1 MSESKFD
8 LNNYPNLIA
17 VPYAK
22 TLDEKDSQRK
32 DHQRICLEMIL
43 AYNASICLANYY
55 YYKTVEP
62 GDDAKSKKD
71 AKIGAELPKLNFDLG
86 MMSIGKWNQVARDT
100 ASVLFDATSK
110 GKDNEFLAG
119 NIGTNYQKKSS
130 LWNKNI
136 NELIRLRNKDAHGE
150 VISDEALAGEL
161 NNRQKLLD
169 QLMKEMNYHADY
181 KIIVPIDDEVKGGEL
196 VHICK
201 DLSGSGDGVIELSDE
216 MIKTEIDRFG
226 TYLFNTKKKTCLALN
241 PMVVNYNS
249 SPETEDLD
257 TYVYSKTANNK
268 KDLHYSNFQGAL
280 DLKESNQ
287 SSVGSL
293 ATPHDLCREFSR
305 FRVMVEDENLINR
318 KEPKIMIHRKFKSGS
333 SIIDEDVF
341 LDITIQNNGDA
352 DAQDLQTVLEFPR
365 KGFKLYQEVNDDDTK
380 GGSQFQKKAV
390 MIELPELAAKQ
401 SSKHSYKFRARK
413 FGGQYQFD
421 EMAMTYSFFDDNED
435 PPKKITPDLD
445 EGVNVALA
453 APVMHQVLDPNDPEG
468 QVPIVNLKLSYSEHT
483 PKIGDEI
490 DFIVDVENIGKSIA
504 NDVDIHIFPPP
515 AEMDLISGSTSWR
528 GNINPSSIVTR
539 KFKLRPRK
547 QGIFSIK
554 MRDILYTNSQG
565 DLFKTVA
572 YEDHKILVQNDTK
585 NKYRFIMEDAWED
598 LVVDNAEKM
607 QIDNQPDF
615 KDFLAENQESAKK
628 ILNDVK
634 IRAVKNVMNDVL
646 SRISLPVKQITKK
659 GMIGY
664 CLGDYP
670 FFIIEFTNS
679 DQINLLMTLPTSID
693 KDRFIEEKMKP
704 LKGKRLSLM
713 KESITWKGKFTNFR
727 FYSIGLDSIGEVD
740 GAQIL
745 KRLVNQSVRYVE
757 NTGYYMSQFLSG
769 LGQSLN
775 YDDLFSRIYL
785 TDKRVK
791 GIVRDELKDMLKIQA
806 IWMFK
811 GQKYL
816 NLVAERIQGMAQEL
830 DDLGYKK
837 TGRFNEAKNGIWED
851 SESKST
857 CVRLYYNER
866 SDNSDQ
872 EMTDLLKKFLFD
884 IAKAS
889 SIVAY
894 KDLKKNKAYFEELLL
909 LMENAEGL
917 DDSFHYRLEDNGIVF
932 YKGNEMPL
940 YQKGAEYFCFEE
952 KAQST
957 NLKFRFMEKQLF
969 SKLGD
974 AVQVS
979 LNDYWLYH
987 VKYDESVKHLID
999 EALRSTI
1006 LNSGNG
1012 KQRVSLDW
1020 LLTCIKESKVTNLEK
1035 ILRCALAAEGEWVKY
1050 SEIDSKLNMSGLT
1063 TVWNTRNLKHFLEYD
1078 NGYKNKNEDGT
1089 EDGTIGRVKLISN
1102 RNMVKSVLD
1111 DLGT

>member
-1 MSESKFD
+1 
-8 LNNYPNLIA
+8 
-17 VPYAK
+17 
-22 TLDEKDSQRK
+22 LDEKDSQRK

-43 AYNASICLANYY
+43 AYNASVCLANYY
-55 YYKTVEP
+55 YYKTVEA
-62 GDDAKSKKD
+62 GEDSKSKKD

-86 MMSIGKWNQVARDT
+86 MMSIGKWNQVTRDT
-100 ASVLFDATSK
+100 AGVLFDATSK
-110 GKDNEFLAG
+110 GKDNDFLAE
-119 NIGTNYQKKSS
+119 NIGSNYQKTSS

-136 NELIRLRNKDAHGE
+136 NELIRLRNRDAHGE

-169 QLMKEMNYHADY
+169 QLMKEMNYLAGY
-181 KIIVPIDDEVKGGEL
+181 KLIVPIDDEVKEGVL

-201 DLSGSGDGVIELSDE
+201 DLSENAENIIELKDE
-216 MIKTEIDRFG
+216 IELKTEIDRYG
-226 TYLFNTKKKTCLALN
+226 TYLYNTKKKTCLALN

-249 SPETEDLD
+249 SPENEELD

-293 ATPHDLCREFSR
+293 VTPHELCREFSK
-305 FRVMVEDENLINR
+305 FRVTVEDENLINR
-318 KEPKIMIHRKFKSGS
+318 KEPKISIHRKFKSGS

-341 LDITIQNNGDA
+341 FNVTIQNNGDA
-352 DAQDLQTVLEFPR
+352 DAQDLTTALDFPR
-365 KGFKLYQEVNDDDTK
+365 KGFQLYHNVDDELIT
-380 GGSQFQKKAV
+380 GGESYQKKSH
-390 MIELPELAAKQ
+390 MIEISELPAKQ
-401 SSKHSYKFRARK
+401 SSKHSYKFRARN

-421 EMAMTYSFFDDNED
+421 EMAMTYSFFDENSE
-435 PPKKITPDLD
+435 KMITPNPD

-453 APVMHQVLDPNDPEG
+453 DPVMHHVLDPNDPEG

-490 DFIVDVENIGKSIA
+490 DFIVEVENIGKSIA

-528 GNINPSSIVTR
+528 GNINPSSKVTR

-547 QGIFSIK
+547 QGIFGIK

-565 DLFKTVA
+565 DLFKTLA

-585 NKYRFIMEDAWED
+585 NKYRFMMEDVWED
-598 LVVDNAEKM
+598 LEVEDTEQM
-607 QIDNQPDF
+607 RIDNQPDF
-615 KDFLAENQESAKK
+615 KKFISENQETAQK

-634 IRAVKNVMNDVL
+634 VRAVKKVMNDIL

-670 FFIIEFTNS
+670 FFIIDFTDAEQIDLLLLVEFN
-679 DQINLLMTLPTSID
+679 
-693 KDRFIEEKMKP
+693 KDDHILKIMKNK
-704 LKGKRLSLM
+704 LKKRD
-713 KESITWKGKFTNFR
+713 ESITWKGKFTNFR
-727 FYSIGLDSIGEVD
+727 FNSIVLNSLGDVG
-740 GAQIL
+740 GAQLL

-757 NTGYYMSQFLSG
+757 NTGYYMSQFLIG
-769 LGQSLN
+769 LGRSLN

-791 GIVRDELKDMLKIQA
+791 GIVRDELQDILKIQA
-806 IWMFK
+806 IWMLK
-811 GQKYL
+811 PQKYL
-816 NLVAERIQGMAQEL
+816 NLVAERTQGMAQEL
-830 DDLGYKK
+830 FELGYKK
-837 TGRFNEAKNGIWED
+837 TGRFNQNGKWED
-851 SESKST
+851 SETKST

-872 EMTDLLKKFLFD
+872 EMTDLMKKFLFD

-894 KDLKKNKAYFEELLL
+894 KKLNKDNRSYFEELLQ
-909 LMENAEGL
+909 LMDNAEGL

-940 YQKGAEYFCFEE
+940 YEDGAEYFCFEE
-952 KAQST
+952 KPQST
-957 NLKFRFMEKQLF
+957 TLKFRFMEAHLF
-969 SKLGD
+969 NKLGD
-974 AVQVS
+974 SVQVS

-987 VKYDESVKHLID
+987 LKYDESIKDSID
-999 EALRSTI
+999 EMLRSAI

-1012 KQRVSLDW
+1012 KQRVSHDW
-1020 LLTCIKESKVTNLEK
+1020 LLACIKESKIQNLDN
-1035 ILRCALAAEGEWVKY
+1035 ILNCALVSDGWIQY
-1050 SEIDSKLNMSGLT
+1050 GDIDSNLKMTGLT
-1063 TVWNTRNLKHFLEYD
+1063 TVWNKRNLKHFLEYD
-1078 NGYKNKNEDGT
+1078 NNYLNEDGT
-1089 EDGTIGRVKLISN
+1089 KGRVKLSSN
-1102 RNMVKSVLD
+1102 RNLVKSVLD

>member
-17 VPYAK
+17 VPYKK

-43 AYNASICLANYY
+43 AYNASVSLANYY
-55 YYKTVEP
+55 YYKTVEA
-62 GDDAKSKKD
+62 GDDSKSKKD

-100 ASVLFDATSK
+100 ASVLFDATNK
-110 GKDNEFLAG
+110 GKDNDFLAG
-119 NIGTNYQKKSS
+119 NIGTNYRNKGS

-341 LDITIQNNGDA
+341 FDITFQNNGDA
-352 DAQDLQTVLEFPR
+352 DAQDLTTVLDFPR
-365 KGFKLYQEVNDDDTK
+365 KGFQLYHNVDDDSIT
-380 GGSQFQKKAV
+380 GGDSYQNKSH
-390 MIELPELAAKQ
+390 MIEISELPAKQ
-401 SSKHSYKFRARK
+401 SRKFSYKFRARN

-421 EMAMTYSFFDDNED
+421 EMTVTYSFFDENSENMIS
-435 PPKKITPDLD
+435 PNQD
-445 EGVNVALA
+445 EGVNVVLVD
-453 APVMHQVLDPNDPEG
+453 PVMHHVLDPNDPES

-528 GNINPSSIVTR
+528 GNINPSSKETR

-585 NKYRFIMEDAWED
+585 NKYRFIMEDTWED
-598 LVVDNAEKM
+598 LLVEDIEQQ

-615 KDFLAENQESAKK
+615 KKFLAENQETAQK

-634 IRAVKNVMNDVL
+634 IRAVKKVMNDVL
-646 SRISLPVKQITKK
+646 SRISLPVKQINKR

-679 DQINLLMTLPTSID
+679 DQINLLMMGDFD
-693 KDRFIEEKMKP
+693 KDKYIQNVMKP
-704 LKGKRLSLM
+704 LKGKKLSLM
-713 KESITWKGKFTNFR
+713 NESITWKGKFTNFR
-727 FYSIGLDSIGEVD
+727 FYSIGLESIGEVG
-740 GAQIL
+740 GAQTL

-791 GIVRDELKDMLKIQA
+791 GIVRDELQDMLKIQA

-811 GQKYL
+811 PQKYL
-816 NLVAERIQGMAQEL
+816 NFVAERIQGMAQEL

-837 TGRFNEAKNGIWED
+837 TGRFNANGKWED
-851 SESKST
+851 SDKKST

-872 EMTDLLKKFLFD
+872 EMTDLMKKFLFD

-894 KDLKKNKAYFEELLL
+894 KKLNKENRSYFEELLQ
-909 LMENAEGL
+909 LMDNAEGL
-917 DDSFHYRLEDNGIVF
+917 DESFHYRLEDNGIVF

-940 YQKGAEYFCFEE
+940 YQKGAEYVCFEE
-952 KAQST
+952 KPQST

-987 VKYDESVKHLID
+987 VKYDESIKDSID
-999 EALRSTI
+999 EALRSAI

-1012 KQRVSLDW
+1012 KQRVSHDW
-1020 LLTCIKESKVTNLEK
+1020 LLACIKESKIQNLDK
-1035 ILRCALAAEGEWVKY
+1035 ILKSTLTSDGWVEY
-1050 SEIDSKLNMSGLT
+1050 GVIDSNLKMTGLT
-1063 TVWNTRNLKHFLEYD
+1063 TVWNKRNLKHFLEYD
-1078 NGYKNKNEDGT
+1078 NNYLNEDGT
-1089 EDGTIGRVKLISN
+1089 KGRVQLSS
-1102 RNMVKSVLD
+1102 RRDLVKPVLD
-1111 DLGT
+1111 ELGS

>member
-1 MSESKFD
+1 MSLE
-8 LNNYPNLIA
+8 NYKEYPYLIYE
-17 VPYAK
+17 PYSK

-55 YYKTVEP
+55 HYKTAEE
-62 GDDAKSKKD
+62 GND
-71 AKIGAELPKLNFDLG
+71 AKIGADLPKLNFDLG

-100 ASVLFDATSK
+100 AKVLFDATSK
-110 GKDNEFLAG
+110 GKDNDFLVAD
-119 NIGTNYQKKSS
+119 IGSMYRNKGSV
-130 LWNKNI
+130 WNKNI

-150 VISDEALAGEL
+150 VISDKALAGEL

-181 KIIVPIDDEVKGGEL
+181 TLIVPIDDEVKDGVL
-196 VHICK
+196 VHICR
-201 DLSGSGDGVIELSDE
+201 DLSGNAENIIELKEEKSE
-216 MIKTEIDRFG
+216 LETEIDRYS
-226 TYLFNTKKKTCLALN
+226 TYLYHTKKKTCLALN

-249 SPETEDLD
+249 SPESEELN

-293 ATPHDLCREFSR
+293 ATPHQLCREFSK
-305 FRVMVEDENLINR
+305 FRVTVEDENLINR
-318 KEPKIMIHRKFKSGS
+318 KEPKISIHRKFKSGS

-341 LDITIQNNGDA
+341 FDVTIQNNGDA
-352 DAQDLQTVLEFPR
+352 DAQDLTTALDFPR
-365 KGFKLYQEVNDDDTK
+365 EGFQLYHNVDDELITGGDTYQNK
-380 GGSQFQKKAV
+380 SH
-390 MIELPELAAKQ
+390 MIEIPELPAKQ
-401 SSKHSYKFRARK
+401 SRKFSYKFRARN

-421 EMAMTYSFFDDNED
+421 EMTMTYSFFDEISENM
-435 PPKKITPDLD
+435 ITPNQD
-445 EGVNVALA
+445 EGVNVVLA
-453 APVMHQVLDPNDPEG
+453 DPVMHHVLDPNDPES

-528 GNINPSSIVTR
+528 GNINPSGKVTR

-547 QGIFSIK
+547 QGIFGIK

-565 DLFKTVA
+565 DLFKTLA

-585 NKYRFIMEDAWED
+585 NKYRFMMEDVWED
-598 LVVDNAEKM
+598 LVVDDAEQM
-607 QIDNQPDF
+607 RIDNQPDF
-615 KDFLAENQESAKK
+615 KKFISENQETAQK

-634 IRAVKNVMNDVL
+634 VRAVKNVINDIL

-670 FFIIEFTNS
+670 FFIIDFT
-679 DQINLLMTLPTSID
+679 DAEKINLLLLGEFD
-693 KDRFIEEKMKP
+693 KDKSIQGIMKP
-704 LKGKRLSLM
+704 LKGKKLSLM
-713 KESITWKGKFTNFR
+713 NESITWKGKFTNFR
-727 FYSIGLDSIGEVD
+727 FYSIVLSSLGEVG
-740 GAQIL
+740 GAQIF
-745 KRLVNQSVRYVE
+745 KRLINQSVRYVE

-785 TDKRVK
+785 TDKRIK
-791 GIVRDELKDMLKIQA
+791 GIVREELQEKLRIQA
-806 IWMFK
+806 VWLFK
-811 GQKYL
+811 PQKYL
-816 NLVAERIQGMAQEL
+816 NMIAERTQGMAQEL
-830 DDLGYKK
+830 FELGYEK
-837 TGRFNEAKNGIWED
+837 TGRFNSNGKWED

-872 EMTDLLKKFLFD
+872 EMTDLLKKFLVD
-884 IAKAS
+884 IAQAS
-889 SIVAY
+889 SMVAY
-894 KDLKKNKAYFEELLL
+894 KKDVKRKNKKYFEQLLK
-909 LMENAEGL
+909 LMEETEEL
-917 DDSFHYRLEDNGIVF
+917 ESFHYRSEKEGIVF
-932 YKGNEMPL
+932 YKGNDLPL
-940 YQKGAEYFCFEE
+940 YQSGTEYFCFED
-952 KAQST
+952 KST
-957 NLKFRFMEKQLF
+957 KNTIKIILKFRYMDPDLF
-969 SKLGD
+969 NALGET
-974 AVQVS
+974 VQVNLGS
-979 LNDYWLYH
+979 NWGLYH
-987 VKYDESVKHLID
+987 VKYDESIKDSID
-999 EALRSTI
+999 EILRAAI
-1006 LNSGNG
+1006 IKSGNG
-1012 KQRVSLDW
+1012 KQRISHDW
-1020 LLTCIKESKVTNLEK
+1020 LLACIKESKVQNLDK
-1035 ILRCALAAEGEWVKY
+1035 ILRCTLMAEGEWVKY
-1050 SEIDSKLNMSGLT
+1050 SEIDSDLTMKGLT

-1078 NGYKNKNEDGT
+1078 NNYLNEDDT
-1089 EDGTIGRVKLISN
+1089 KGRVKLSSN
-1102 RNMVKSVLD
+1102 QPLVKSVLD
-1111 DLGT
+1111 DLGA

>member
-1 MSESKFD
+1 MSKSNFD
-8 LNNYPNLIA
+8 LSNYPNLIA
-17 VPYAK
+17 IPYAK

-55 YYKTVEP
+55 HYKTAEE
-62 GDDAKSKKD
+62 GKD
-71 AKIGAELPKLNFDLG
+71 AKIGADLPKLDFDLG
-86 MMSIGKWNQVARDT
+86 MMSIGKWNQVTRDT
-100 ASVLFDATSK
+100 AGALFDATSK
-110 GKDNEFLAG
+110 GKNNDFLAG
-119 NIGTNYQKKSS
+119 DIGSNYQKTSS

-150 VISDEALAGEL
+150 VISDEALVGEL

-169 QLMKEMNYHADY
+169 QLMKEMNYLAGY
-181 KIIVPIDDEVKGGEL
+181 KLIVPIDDEVKEGVL

-201 DLSGSGDGVIELSDE
+201 DLSENAENIIELKDE
-216 MIKTEIDRFG
+216 IELKTEIDRYG
-226 TYLFNTKKKTCLALN
+226 TYLYNTKKKTCLALN
-241 PMVVNYNS
+241 PMVINYNS
-249 SPETEDLD
+249 SPENEELD

-293 ATPHDLCREFSR
+293 ATPHELCREFSK
-305 FRVMVEDENLINR
+305 FRVTVEDENLINR
-318 KEPKIMIHRKFKSGS
+318 KEPKISIHRKFKSGS

-341 LDITIQNNGDA
+341 FNVTIQNNGDA
-352 DAQDLQTVLEFPR
+352 DAQDLTTVLDFPR
-365 KGFKLYQEVNDDDTK
+365 KGFQLYHNVDDELIT
-380 GGSQFQKKAV
+380 GGESYQNKSH
-390 MIELPELAAKQ
+390 MIEISELPAKQ
-401 SSKHSYKFRARK
+401 SSKHSYKFRARN

-421 EMAMTYSFFDDNED
+421 EMAMTYSFFDENSE
-435 PPKKITPDLD
+435 KMITPNPD

-453 APVMHQVLDPNDPEG
+453 DTVMHHVLDPNDPES

-528 GNINPSSIVTR
+528 GNINPSSKVTR

-547 QGIFSIK
+547 QGIFGIK

-565 DLFKTVA
+565 NLFKTLA

-585 NKYRFIMEDAWED
+585 NKYRFMMEDVWED
-598 LVVDNAEKM
+598 LVVDDAEQM
-607 QIDNQPDF
+607 RIDNQPDF
-615 KDFLAENQESAKK
+615 KKFISENQETAQK

-634 IRAVKNVMNDVL
+634 VRAVKKVMNDIL

-659 GMIGY
+659 GMIGD

-670 FFIIEFTNS
+670 FFIIDFTDAEQIDLLLLVEFN
-679 DQINLLMTLPTSID
+679 
-693 KDRFIEEKMKP
+693 KDDHILKIMKNKLKKMD
-704 LKGKRLSLM
+704 
-713 KESITWKGKFTNFR
+713 ESITLKGKFTNFR
-727 FYSIGLDSIGEVD
+727 FYSIVLSSLGDVG

-745 KRLVNQSVRYVE
+745 KRLINQSVRYVE

-785 TDKRVK
+785 TDNRVR
-791 GIVRDELKDMLKIQA
+791 GIVSKKYINQLSIQSVWVFYGTKNLTLVVERKSGQPPAGILK
-806 IWMFK
+806 
-811 GQKYL
+811 
-816 NLVAERIQGMAQEL
+816 E
-830 DDLGYKK
+830 LGYGRTGEFDNGKWK
-837 TGRFNEAKNGIWED
+837 TT
-851 SESKST
+851 SKLTKS
-857 CVRLYYNER
+857 VLLYYGKK
-866 SDNSDQ
+866 SDSTEQ
-872 EMTDLLKKFLFD
+872 EMTDLIKKLIFD
-884 IAKAS
+884 IAKAN
-889 SIVAY
+889 SISAY
-894 KDLKKNKAYFEELLL
+894 KNDITNKDNQKYFEHLLKLMQETEEL
-909 LMENAEGL
+909 E
-917 DDSFHYRLEDNGIVF
+917 SFHYRSEDKIGIVF
-932 YKGNEMPL
+932 YKGDELPL
-940 YQKGAEYFCFEE
+940 YQQGTEYFCFED
-952 KAQST
+952 KPQST
-957 NLKFRFMEKQLF
+957 TLKFRFMEKQLY
-969 SKLGD
+969 SKLGE
-974 AVQVS
+974 AVQVNLGS
-979 LNDYWLYH
+979 NWGLYH
-987 VKYDESVKHLID
+987 VKYDESIKDLID
-999 EALRSTI
+999 EALRSAI

-1012 KQRVSLDW
+1012 KQQVSRDW
-1020 LLTCIKESKVTNLEK
+1020 LRACIKENKVQNLDK
-1035 ILRCALAAEGEWVKY
+1035 ILRCTLDAEGEWVKY

-1078 NGYKNKNEDGT
+1078 NSYSNEDET
-1089 EDGTIGRVKLISN
+1089 KGRVKLIGN
-1102 RNMVKSVLD
+1102 HKMVQQVLD

>member
-55 YYKTVEP
+55 YYKTVEA
-62 GDDAKSKKD
+62 GDDSKSKKD
-71 AKIGAELPKLNFDLG
+71 AAIGTGLPKLNFDLG

-100 ASVLFDATSK
+100 AGVLFDATSK
-110 GKDNEFLAG
+110 GKDNDFLAG
-119 NIGTNYQKKSS
+119 NIGTNYRNKGS

-136 NELIRLRNKDAHGE
+136 NELIRLRNQDAHGQ
-150 VISDEALAGEL
+150 VISDDALTGEL

-169 QLMKEMNYHADY
+169 QLMKEMGYHADF

-216 MIKTEIDRFG
+216 VIKTEIDRFG

-268 KDLHYSNFQGAL
+268 KDLHYSNFLGAL

-293 ATPHDLCREFSR
+293 ATPHELCREFSK
-305 FRVMVEDENLINR
+305 FRVTVEDENLINR

-341 LDITIQNNGDA
+341 FEITIQNNGDA
-352 DAQDLQTVLEFPR
+352 DAQDLTTVLDFPR
-365 KGFKLYQEVNDDDTK
+365 KGFQLYHNVDDESITGGDT
-380 GGSQFQKKAV
+380 FQNKSH
-390 MIELPELAAKQ
+390 MIEISELPAKQ
-401 SSKHSYKFRARK
+401 SRKFSYKFRARN

-421 EMAMTYSFFDDNED
+421 EMAMTYSFFDENSENM
-435 PPKKITPDLD
+435 ITPNPD

-453 APVMHQVLDPNDPEG
+453 DPVMHHVLDPNDPEG

-528 GNINPSSIVTR
+528 GNINPSSSVTR

-585 NKYRFIMEDAWED
+585 NKYRFIMEDTWED
-598 LVVDNAEKM
+598 LLVEDIEQQ

-615 KDFLAENQESAKK
+615 KKFLAENQESAQK

-634 IRAVKNVMNDVL
+634 IRAVKKVMNDVL
-646 SRISLPVKQITKK
+646 SRISLPVKQINKK

-670 FFIIEFTNS
+670 FFSIEFTNS
-679 DQINLLMTLPTSID
+679 DQINLLMMGDFD
-693 KDRFIEEKMKP
+693 KDKYIQNVMKP
-704 LKGKRLSLM
+704 LKGKKLSM
-713 KESITWKGKFTNFR
+713 MNESITWKGKFTNFR
-727 FYSIGLDSIGEVD
+727 FYSIALESIGVVG

-757 NTGYYMSQFLSG
+757 NTGYYMSQFLSV

-791 GIVRDELKDMLKIQA
+791 GIVRDELQDMLKIQA

-811 GQKYL
+811 PQKYL
-816 NLVAERIQGMAQEL
+816 NFVVERIQGMAQEL

-837 TGRFNEAKNGIWED
+837 TGRFNPNGKWED
-851 SESKST
+851 SEKKST

-894 KDLKKNKAYFEELLL
+894 KKLNKENRSYFEELLQ
-909 LMENAEGL
+909 LMDNAEGL
-917 DDSFHYRLEDNGIVF
+917 DESFHYRLEDNGIIF

-952 KAQST
+952 KPQST

-987 VKYDESVKHLID
+987 VKYDESIKDSID
-999 EALRSTI
+999 EMLRSAI

-1012 KQRVSLDW
+1012 KQRVSHDW
-1020 LLTCIKESKVTNLEK
+1020 LLACIKESKIQNLDK
-1035 ILRCALAAEGEWVKY
+1035 ILKSTLTSDGWVEY
-1050 SEIDSKLNMSGLT
+1050 GVIDSNLKMTGLT
-1063 TVWNTRNLKHFLEYD
+1063 TVWNKRNLKHFLEYD
-1078 NGYKNKNEDGT
+1078 NNYMNEDGT
-1089 EDGTIGRVKLISN
+1089 KGRVQLSS
-1102 RNMVKSVLD
+1102 RRDLVKPVLD
-1111 DLGT
+1111 ELGS

>member
-8 LNNYPNLIA
+8 LDNYPNLIA
-17 VPYAK
+17 IPYAK

-55 YYKTVEP
+55 YYKTVEA
-62 GDDAKSKKD
+62 GDDSKSKKD
-71 AKIGAELPKLNFDLG
+71 AAIGTGLPKLNFDLG

-100 ASVLFDATSK
+100 AGVLFDATSK
-110 GKDNEFLAG
+110 GKDNDFLAG
-119 NIGTNYQKKSS
+119 NIGTNYRNKGS

-136 NELIRLRNKDAHGE
+136 NELIRLRNQDAHGQ
-150 VISDEALAGEL
+150 VISDDALTGEL

-169 QLMKEMNYHADY
+169 QLMKEMGYHADF

-216 MIKTEIDRFG
+216 VIKTEIDRFG

-268 KDLHYSNFQGAL
+268 KDLHYSNFLGAL

-293 ATPHDLCREFSR
+293 ATPHELCREFSK
-305 FRVMVEDENLINR
+305 FRVTVEDENLINR

-341 LDITIQNNGDA
+341 FEITIQNNGDA
-352 DAQDLQTVLEFPR
+352 DAQDLTTVLDFPR
-365 KGFKLYQEVNDDDTK
+365 KGFQLYHNVDDESITGGDT
-380 GGSQFQKKAV
+380 FQNKSH
-390 MIELPELAAKQ
+390 MIEISELPAKQ
-401 SSKHSYKFRARK
+401 SRKFSYKFRARN

-421 EMAMTYSFFDDNED
+421 EMAMTYSFFDENSENM
-435 PPKKITPDLD
+435 ITPNPD

-453 APVMHQVLDPNDPEG
+453 DPVMHHVLDPNDPEG

-528 GNINPSSIVTR
+528 GNINPSSSVTR

-585 NKYRFIMEDAWED
+585 NKYRFIMEDTWED
-598 LVVDNAEKM
+598 LLVEDIEQQ

-615 KDFLAENQESAKK
+615 KKFLAENQESAQK

-634 IRAVKNVMNDVL
+634 IRAVKKVMNDVL
-646 SRISLPVKQITKK
+646 SRISLPVKQINKK

-670 FFIIEFTNS
+670 FFSIEFTNS
-679 DQINLLMTLPTSID
+679 DQINLLMMGDFD
-693 KDRFIEEKMKP
+693 KDKYIQNVMKP
-704 LKGKRLSLM
+704 LKGKKLSM
-713 KESITWKGKFTNFR
+713 MNESITWKGKFTNFR
-727 FYSIGLDSIGEVD
+727 FYSIALESIGVVG

-757 NTGYYMSQFLSG
+757 NTGYYMSQFLSV

-791 GIVRDELKDMLKIQA
+791 GIVRDELQDMLKIQA

-811 GQKYL
+811 PQKYL
-816 NLVAERIQGMAQEL
+816 NFVVERIQGMAQEL

-837 TGRFNEAKNGIWED
+837 TGRFNPNGKWED
-851 SESKST
+851 SEKKST

-894 KDLKKNKAYFEELLL
+894 KKLNKENRSYFEELLQ
-909 LMENAEGL
+909 LMDNAEGL
-917 DDSFHYRLEDNGIVF
+917 DESFHYRLEDNGIIF

-952 KAQST
+952 KPQST

-987 VKYDESVKHLID
+987 VKYDESIKDLID
-999 EALRSTI
+999 EALRSAI

-1012 KQRVSLDW
+1012 KQRVSHDW
-1020 LLTCIKESKVTNLEK
+1020 LLTCIKESKIQNLDK
-1035 ILRCALAAEGEWVKY
+1035 ILKSTLTSDGWVEY
-1050 SEIDSKLNMSGLT
+1050 GVIDSHLKMTGLT
-1063 TVWNTRNLKHFLEYD
+1063 TVWNKRNLKHFLEYD
-1078 NGYKNKNEDGT
+1078 NNYMNEDGT
-1089 EDGTIGRVKLISN
+1089 KGRVQLSS
-1102 RNMVKSVLD
+1102 RRDLVKPVLD
-1111 DLGT
+1111 ELGS

>member
-22 TLDEKDSQRK
+22 TLNDEDPQRK

-43 AYNASICLANYY
+43 AYNASICLSNYY
-55 YYKTVEP
+55 YYKIVEA
-62 GDDAKSKKD
+62 GDDSKSKKD
-71 AKIGAELPKLNFDLG
+71 AIIGAELPKLNFDLG

-110 GKDNEFLAG
+110 GKDNDFLAG
-119 NIGTNYQKKSS
+119 NIGTNYRNKGS

-136 NELIRLRNKDAHGE
+136 NELIRLRNQDAHGQ
-150 VISDEALAGEL
+150 VISDDVLAGEL
-161 NNRQKLLD
+161 NKRQKLLD

-268 KDLHYSNFQGAL
+268 KDLHYSNFQGSL

-287 SSVGSL
+287 SSIGSL
-293 ATPHDLCREFSR
+293 TTPQDLCREFSR
-305 FRVMVEDENLINR
+305 FRVLVEDENLINR

-341 LDITIQNNGDA
+341 FDITIQNNGDA
-352 DAQDLQTVLEFPR
+352 DAQDLTTVLDFPR
-365 KGFKLYQEVNDDDTK
+365 KGFQIYQNVDDDSIT
-380 GGSQFQKKAV
+380 GGDSYQNKSH
-390 MIELPELAAKQ
+390 MIEISELPAKQ
-401 SSKHSYKFRARK
+401 SSKRSYKFRARN

-421 EMAMTYSFFDDNED
+421 EMAMTYSFFDENSENM
-435 PPKKITPDLD
+435 ITPNSD

-453 APVMHQVLDPNDPEG
+453 DPVIHHVLDPNDPEG

-528 GNINPSSIVTR
+528 GNINPSSLVTR

-585 NKYRFIMEDAWED
+585 NKYRFIMEDTWED
-598 LVVDNAEKM
+598 LLVEDIEQQ

-615 KDFLAENQESAKK
+615 KKFLAENQESAQK

-634 IRAVKNVMNDVL
+634 IRAVKKVMNDVL
-646 SRISLPVKQITKK
+646 SRISLPVKQINKR

-670 FFIIEFTNS
+670 VFIIEFTNS
-679 DQINLLMTLPTSID
+679 DQINLLMMGDFD
-693 KDRFIEEKMKP
+693 KDKYIQNVMKP
-704 LKGKRLSLM
+704 LKGKKLSLM

-727 FYSIGLDSIGEVD
+727 FYSIVLESIGVVG

-757 NTGYYMSQFLSG
+757 NTGYYMSQFLSV

-791 GIVRDELKDMLKIQA
+791 GIVRDELQDMLKIQA

-811 GQKYL
+811 PQKYL
-816 NLVAERIQGMAQEL
+816 NFVAERIQGMAQEL

-837 TGRFNEAKNGIWED
+837 TGRFNPNGKWED
-851 SESKST
+851 SDKKST

-866 SDNSDQ
+866 SDNSDL

-884 IAKAS
+884 ISKAS
-889 SIVAY
+889 SMVAY
-894 KDLKKNKAYFEELLL
+894 KKDVKKENKEYFEHLLKLMQETEEL
-909 LMENAEGL
+909 E
-917 DDSFHYRLEDNGIVF
+917 SFHYRSEDKIGIVF
-932 YKGNEMPL
+932 YKGDELPL
-940 YQKGAEYFCFEE
+940 YQPGTEYFCFED
-952 KAQST
+952 KPQST
-957 NLKFRFMEKQLF
+957 TLKFRFMEKQMY
-969 SKLGD
+969 SKLGE
-974 AVQVS
+974 AVQVNLGS
-979 LNDYWLYH
+979 NWGLYH
-987 VKYDESVKHLID
+987 VKYDESIKDSID
-999 EALRSTI
+999 EILRAAI
-1006 LNSGNG
+1006 INSGNG
-1012 KQRVSLDW
+1012 KQRISHDW
-1020 LLTCIKESKVTNLEK
+1020 LLACIKESKVQNLDK
-1035 ILRCALAAEGEWVKY
+1035 ILRCALTAEGEWVKY
-1050 SEIDSKLNMSGLT
+1050 SEIDDKLNMSGLT
-1063 TVWNTRNLKHFLEYD
+1063 TVWNKRNLKHFLEYD
-1078 NGYKNKNEDGT
+1078 NSYPNEDET
-1089 EDGTIGRVKLISN
+1089 KGRVKLVSN
-1102 RNMVKSVLD
+1102 QKMIKSVLD
-1111 DLGT
+1111 ALND

>member
-8 LNNYPNLIA
+8 LDNYPNLIA
-17 VPYAK
+17 IPYAK

-55 YYKTVEP
+55 YYKTVEA
-62 GDDAKSKKD
+62 GDDSKSKKD
-71 AKIGAELPKLNFDLG
+71 AAIGTGLPKLNFDLG

-100 ASVLFDATSK
+100 AGVLFDATSK
-110 GKDNEFLAG
+110 GKDNDFLAG
-119 NIGTNYQKKSS
+119 NIGTNYRNKGS

-136 NELIRLRNKDAHGE
+136 NELIRLRNQDAHGQ
-150 VISDEALAGEL
+150 VISDDALTGEL

-169 QLMKEMNYHADY
+169 QLMKEMGYHADF

-216 MIKTEIDRFG
+216 VIKTEIDRFG

-268 KDLHYSNFQGAL
+268 KDLHYSNFLGAL

-293 ATPHDLCREFSR
+293 ATPHELCREFSK
-305 FRVMVEDENLINR
+305 FRVTVEDENLINR

-341 LDITIQNNGDA
+341 FEITIQNNGDA
-352 DAQDLQTVLEFPR
+352 DAQDLTTVLDFPR
-365 KGFKLYQEVNDDDTK
+365 KGFQLYHNVDDESITGGDT
-380 GGSQFQKKAV
+380 FQNKSH
-390 MIELPELAAKQ
+390 MIEISELPAKQ
-401 SSKHSYKFRARK
+401 SRKFSYKFRARN

-421 EMAMTYSFFDDNED
+421 EMAMTYSFFDENSENM
-435 PPKKITPDLD
+435 ITPNPD

-453 APVMHQVLDPNDPEG
+453 DPVMHHVLDPNDPEG

-528 GNINPSSIVTR
+528 GNINPSSSVTR

-585 NKYRFIMEDAWED
+585 NKYRFIMEDTWED
-598 LVVDNAEKM
+598 LLVEDIEQQ

-615 KDFLAENQESAKK
+615 KKFLAENQESAQK

-634 IRAVKNVMNDVL
+634 IRAVKKVMNDVL
-646 SRISLPVKQITKK
+646 SRISLPVKQINKK

-670 FFIIEFTNS
+670 FFSIEFTNS
-679 DQINLLMTLPTSID
+679 DQINLLMMGDFD
-693 KDRFIEEKMKP
+693 KDKYIQNVMKP
-704 LKGKRLSLM
+704 LKGKKLSM
-713 KESITWKGKFTNFR
+713 MNESITWKGKFTNFR
-727 FYSIGLDSIGEVD
+727 FYSIALESIGVVG

-757 NTGYYMSQFLSG
+757 NTGYYMSQFLSV

-791 GIVRDELKDMLKIQA
+791 GIVRDELQDMLKIQA

-811 GQKYL
+811 PQKYL
-816 NLVAERIQGMAQEL
+816 NFVVERIQGMAQEL

-837 TGRFNEAKNGIWED
+837 TGRFNPNGKWED
-851 SESKST
+851 SEKKST

-894 KDLKKNKAYFEELLL
+894 KKLNKENRSYFEELLQ
-909 LMENAEGL
+909 LMDNAEGL
-917 DDSFHYRLEDNGIVF
+917 DESFHYRLEDNGIIF

-952 KAQST
+952 KPQST
-957 NLKFRFMEKQLF
+957 NLKFRFMEKKSF

-974 AVQVS
+974 ATQVS

-987 VKYDESVKHLID
+987 VKYDESIKDLID
-999 EALRSTI
+999 EALRSAI

-1012 KQRVSLDW
+1012 KQRVSHDW
-1020 LLTCIKESKVTNLEK
+1020 LLTCIKESKIQNLDK
-1035 ILRCALAAEGEWVKY
+1035 ILKSTLTSDGWVEY
-1050 SEIDSKLNMSGLT
+1050 GVIDSNLKMTGLT
-1063 TVWNTRNLKHFLEYD
+1063 TVWNKRNLKHFLEYD
-1078 NGYKNKNEDGT
+1078 NNYMNEDGT
-1089 EDGTIGRVKLISN
+1089 KGRVQLSS
-1102 RNMVKSVLD
+1102 RRDLVKPVLD
-1111 DLGT
+1111 ELGS

>member
-110 GKDNEFLAG
+110 GKDNDFLAG
-119 NIGTNYQKKSS
+119 NIGPNYRNKGS

-136 NELIRLRNKDAHGE
+136 NELIRLRNQDAHGQ
-150 VISDEALAGEL
+150 VISDDALTGEL
-161 NNRQKLLD
+161 NNRQKFLD
-169 QLMKEMNYHADY
+169 QLMKEMSYHADY

-201 DLSGSGDGVIELSDE
+201 DISGSGDGVIELSDE

-293 ATPHDLCREFSR
+293 ATPHELCREFSK
-305 FRVMVEDENLINR
+305 FRVTVEDENLINR

-341 LDITIQNNGDA
+341 FDITIQNNGDA
-352 DAQDLQTVLEFPR
+352 DAQDLETVLDFPR
-365 KGFKLYQEVNDDDTK
+365 KGFQLYHNVDDESITGGDTYQNK
-380 GGSQFQKKAV
+380 SH
-390 MIELPELAAKQ
+390 MIEIPELPAKQ
-401 SSKHSYKFRARK
+401 SRKFSYKFRARN

-421 EMAMTYSFFDDNED
+421 EMAMTYSFFDENSENM
-435 PPKKITPDLD
+435 ITPNPD
-445 EGVNVALA
+445 EGVNIALA
-453 APVMHQVLDPNDPEG
+453 DPVMHHVLDPNDPES

-528 GNINPSSIVTR
+528 GNINPSSLVTR

-585 NKYRFIMEDAWED
+585 NKYRFIMEDTWED
-598 LVVDNAEKM
+598 LLVEDIEQQ

-615 KDFLAENQESAKK
+615 KKFLAQNQESAQK

-634 IRAVKNVMNDVL
+634 IRAVKKVMNDVL
-646 SRISLPVKQITKK
+646 SRISLPVKQINKR

-679 DQINLLMTLPTSID
+679 DQINLLMMGDFD
-693 KDRFIEEKMKP
+693 KDKYIQNVMKP
-704 LKGKRLSLM
+704 LKGKKLSLM
-713 KESITWKGKFTNFR
+713 NESITWKGKFTNFR
-727 FYSIGLDSIGEVD
+727 FYSIGLESIGEVN
-740 GAQIL
+740 GAQML
-745 KRLVNQSVRYVE
+745 KRLVNQSARYVE

-791 GIVRDELKDMLKIQA
+791 GIVRDELQDMLKIQA

-811 GQKYL
+811 PQKYL
-816 NLVAERIQGMAQEL
+816 NFVAERIQGMAQEL

-837 TGRFNEAKNGIWED
+837 TGRFNPNGKWED
-851 SESKST
+851 SDKKST

-872 EMTDLLKKFLFD
+872 EMTDLMKKFLFD
-884 IAKAS
+884 IAQAS
-889 SIVAY
+889 SMVAY
-894 KDLKKNKAYFEELLL
+894 KKNVKKENKEYFEHLLKLMQETEEL
-909 LMENAEGL
+909 E
-917 DDSFHYRLEDNGIVF
+917 SFHYRSEDKIGIVF
-932 YKGNEMPL
+932 YKGDELPL
-940 YQKGAEYFCFEE
+940 YQPGTEYFCFED
-952 KAQST
+952 KPQST
-957 NLKFRFMEKQLF
+957 TLKFRFMEKQMY
-969 SKLGD
+969 SKLGE
-974 AVQVS
+974 AVQVNLGS
-979 LNDYWLYH
+979 NWGLYH
-987 VKYDESVKHLID
+987 VKYDESIKDSID
-999 EALRSTI
+999 EILRAAI
-1006 LNSGNG
+1006 INSGNG
-1012 KQRVSLDW
+1012 KQRISHDW
-1020 LLTCIKESKVTNLEK
+1020 LLACIKESKVQNLDK
-1035 ILRCALAAEGEWVKY
+1035 ILRCALTAEGEWVKY
-1050 SEIDSKLNMSGLT
+1050 SEIDDKLNMSGLT
-1063 TVWNTRNLKHFLEYD
+1063 TVWNKRNLKHFLEYD
-1078 NGYKNKNEDGT
+1078 NSYPNEDET
-1089 EDGTIGRVKLISN
+1089 KGRVKLVSN
-1102 RNMVKSVLD
+1102 QKMIKSVLD
-1111 DLGT
+1111 ALND

>member
-22 TLDEKDSQRK
+22 TLNDEDPQRK

-110 GKDNEFLAG
+110 GKDNDFLAG
-119 NIGTNYQKKSS
+119 NIGPNYRNKGS

-136 NELIRLRNKDAHGE
+136 NELIRLRNQDAHGQ
-150 VISDEALAGEL
+150 VISDDALTGEL
-161 NNRQKLLD
+161 NNRQKFLD
-169 QLMKEMNYHADY
+169 QLMKEMSYHADY

-201 DLSGSGDGVIELSDE
+201 DISGSGDGVIELSDE

-293 ATPHDLCREFSR
+293 ATPHELCREFSK
-305 FRVMVEDENLINR
+305 FRVTVEDENLINR

-341 LDITIQNNGDA
+341 FDITIQNNGDA
-352 DAQDLQTVLEFPR
+352 DAQDLETVLDFPR
-365 KGFKLYQEVNDDDTK
+365 KGFQLYHNVDDESITGGDTYQNK
-380 GGSQFQKKAV
+380 SH
-390 MIELPELAAKQ
+390 MIEIPELPAKQ
-401 SSKHSYKFRARK
+401 SRKFSYKFRARN

-421 EMAMTYSFFDDNED
+421 EMAMTYSFFDENSENM
-435 PPKKITPDLD
+435 ITPNPD
-445 EGVNVALA
+445 EGVNIALA
-453 APVMHQVLDPNDPEG
+453 DPVMHHVLDPNDPES

-528 GNINPSSIVTR
+528 GNINPSSLVTR

-585 NKYRFIMEDAWED
+585 NKYRFIMEDTWED
-598 LVVDNAEKM
+598 LLVEDIEQQ

-615 KDFLAENQESAKK
+615 KKFLAQNQESAQK

-634 IRAVKNVMNDVL
+634 IRAVKKVMNDVL
-646 SRISLPVKQITKK
+646 SRISLPVKQINKR

-679 DQINLLMTLPTSID
+679 DQINLLMMGDFD
-693 KDRFIEEKMKP
+693 KDKYIQNVMKP
-704 LKGKRLSLM
+704 LKGKKLSLM
-713 KESITWKGKFTNFR
+713 NESITWKGKFTNFR
-727 FYSIGLDSIGEVD
+727 FYSIGLESIGEVN
-740 GAQIL
+740 GAQML
-745 KRLVNQSVRYVE
+745 KRLVNQSARYVE

-791 GIVRDELKDMLKIQA
+791 GIVRDELQDMLKIQA

-811 GQKYL
+811 PQKYL
-816 NLVAERIQGMAQEL
+816 NFVAERIQGMAQEL

-837 TGRFNEAKNGIWED
+837 TGRFNPNGKWED
-851 SESKST
+851 SDKKST

-872 EMTDLLKKFLFD
+872 EMTDLMKKFLFD
-884 IAKAS
+884 IAQAS
-889 SIVAY
+889 SMVAY
-894 KDLKKNKAYFEELLL
+894 KKNVKKENKEYFEHLLKLMQETEEL
-909 LMENAEGL
+909 E
-917 DDSFHYRLEDNGIVF
+917 SFHYRSEDNIGIVF
-932 YKGNEMPL
+932 YKGDELPL
-940 YQKGAEYFCFEE
+940 YQPGTEYFCFED
-952 KAQST
+952 KPQST
-957 NLKFRFMEKQLF
+957 TLKFRFMENHLF
-969 SKLGD
+969 NTLGETG
-974 AVQVS
+974 QVNLGS
-979 LNDYWLYH
+979 NWGLYH
-987 VKYDESVKHLID
+987 VKYDESIKDAID
-999 EALRSTI
+999 EVLRSAI

-1012 KQRVSLDW
+1012 KQRVSHDW
-1020 LLTCIKESKVTNLEK
+1020 LLACIKESKVQNLDK
-1035 ILRCALAAEGEWVKY
+1035 ILRCTLAAEGEWVKY

-1078 NGYKNKNEDGT
+1078 NSYPNENET
-1089 EDGTIGRVKLISN
+1089 KGRVKLSSN
-1102 RNMVKSVLD
+1102 RNLVKSVLD
-1111 DLGT
+1111 DLGS

>member
-1 MSESKFD
+1 MSLE
-8 LNNYPNLIA
+8 NYKEYPYLIYE
-17 VPYAK
+17 PYSK

-55 YYKTVEP
+55 HYKTAEE
-62 GDDAKSKKD
+62 GND
-71 AKIGAELPKLNFDLG
+71 AKIGADLPKLNFDLG

-110 GKDNEFLAG
+110 GKDNNYLVG
-119 NIGTNYQKKSS
+119 NIGTNYRNKGS

-150 VISDEALAGEL
+150 VISDKALAGEL

-181 KIIVPIDDEVKGGEL
+181 TLIVPIDDEVKDGVL
-196 VHICK
+196 VHICR
-201 DLSGSGDGVIELSDE
+201 DLSGNAENIIELKEEKSE
-216 MIKTEIDRFG
+216 LETEIDRYS
-226 TYLFNTKKKTCLALN
+226 TYLYHTKKKTCLALN

-249 SPETEDLD
+249 SPESEELN

-293 ATPHDLCREFSR
+293 ATPHQLCREFSK
-305 FRVMVEDENLINR
+305 FRVTVEDENLINR
-318 KEPKIMIHRKFKSGS
+318 KEPKISIHRKFKSGS

-341 LDITIQNNGDA
+341 FDVTIQNNGDA
-352 DAQDLQTVLEFPR
+352 DAQDLTTALDFPR
-365 KGFKLYQEVNDDDTK
+365 EGFQLYHNVDDELITGGDTYQNK
-380 GGSQFQKKAV
+380 SH
-390 MIELPELAAKQ
+390 MIEIPELPAKQ
-401 SSKHSYKFRARK
+401 SRKFSYKFRARN

-421 EMAMTYSFFDDNED
+421 EMTMTYSFFDEISENM
-435 PPKKITPDLD
+435 ITPNQD
-445 EGVNVALA
+445 EGVNVVLA
-453 APVMHQVLDPNDPEG
+453 DPVMHHVLDPNDPES

-483 PKIGDEI
+483 PIIGDEI

-528 GNINPSSIVTR
+528 GNINPSGKVTR

-547 QGIFSIK
+547 QGIFGIK

-565 DLFKTVA
+565 DLFKTLA

-585 NKYRFIMEDAWED
+585 NKYRFMMEDVWED
-598 LVVDNAEKM
+598 LVVDDAEQM
-607 QIDNQPDF
+607 RIDNQPDF
-615 KDFLAENQESAKK
+615 KKFISENQETAQK

-634 IRAVKNVMNDVL
+634 VRAVKNVINDIL

-670 FFIIEFTNS
+670 FFIIDFT
-679 DQINLLMTLPTSID
+679 DAEKINLLLLGEFD
-693 KDRFIEEKMKP
+693 KDKSIQGIMKP
-704 LKGKRLSLM
+704 LKGKKLSLM
-713 KESITWKGKFTNFR
+713 NKSITWKGKFTNFR
-727 FYSIGLDSIGEVD
+727 FYSIVLSSLGEVG
-740 GAQIL
+740 GAQIF
-745 KRLVNQSVRYVE
+745 KRLINQSVRYVE

-785 TDKRVK
+785 TDKRIK
-791 GIVRDELKDMLKIQA
+791 GIVREELQEKLRIQA
-806 IWMFK
+806 VWLFK
-811 GQKYL
+811 PQKYL
-816 NLVAERIQGMAQEL
+816 NMIAERTQGMAQEL
-830 DDLGYKK
+830 FELGYEK
-837 TGRFNEAKNGIWED
+837 TGRFNSNGKWED

-872 EMTDLLKKFLFD
+872 EMTDLLKKFLVD
-884 IAKAS
+884 IAQAS
-889 SIVAY
+889 SMVAY
-894 KDLKKNKAYFEELLL
+894 KKDVKRKNKKYFEQLLK
-909 LMENAEGL
+909 LMEETEEL
-917 DDSFHYRLEDNGIVF
+917 ESFHYRSEKEGIVF
-932 YKGNEMPL
+932 YKGNDLPL
-940 YQKGAEYFCFEE
+940 YQSGTEYFCFED
-952 KAQST
+952 KST
-957 NLKFRFMEKQLF
+957 KNTIKIILKFRYMDPDLF
-969 SKLGD
+969 NALGET
-974 AVQVS
+974 VQVNLGS
-979 LNDYWLYH
+979 NWGLYH
-987 VKYDESVKHLID
+987 VKYDESIKDSID
-999 EALRSTI
+999 EILRAAI
-1006 LNSGNG
+1006 IKSGNG
-1012 KQRVSLDW
+1012 KQRISHDW
-1020 LLTCIKESKVTNLEK
+1020 LLACIKESKVQNLDK
-1035 ILRCALAAEGEWVKY
+1035 ILRCTLMAEGEWVKY
-1050 SEIDSKLNMSGLT
+1050 SEIDSDLTMKGLT

-1078 NGYKNKNEDGT
+1078 NNYLNEDDT
-1089 EDGTIGRVKLISN
+1089 KGRVKLSSN
-1102 RNMVKSVLD
+1102 QPLVKSVLD
-1111 DLGT
+1111 DLGA

>member
-8 LNNYPNLIA
+8 LDNYPNLIA
-17 VPYAK
+17 IPYAK

-55 YYKTVEP
+55 YYKTVEA
-62 GDDAKSKKD
+62 GDDSKSKKD
-71 AKIGAELPKLNFDLG
+71 AAIGTGLPKLNFDLG

-100 ASVLFDATSK
+100 AGVLFDATSK
-110 GKDNEFLAG
+110 GKDNDFLAG
-119 NIGTNYQKKSS
+119 NIGTNYRNKGS

-136 NELIRLRNKDAHGE
+136 NELIRLRNQDAHGQ
-150 VISDEALAGEL
+150 VISDDALTGEL

-169 QLMKEMNYHADY
+169 QLMKEMGYHADF

-216 MIKTEIDRFG
+216 VIKTEIDRFG

-268 KDLHYSNFQGAL
+268 KDLHYSNFLGAL

-293 ATPHDLCREFSR
+293 ATPHELCREFSK
-305 FRVMVEDENLINR
+305 FRVTVEDENLINR

-341 LDITIQNNGDA
+341 FEITIQNNGDA
-352 DAQDLQTVLEFPR
+352 DAQDLTTVLDFPR
-365 KGFKLYQEVNDDDTK
+365 KGFQLYHNVDDESITGGDT
-380 GGSQFQKKAV
+380 FQNKSH
-390 MIELPELAAKQ
+390 MIEISELPAKQ
-401 SSKHSYKFRARK
+401 SRKFSYKFRARN

-421 EMAMTYSFFDDNED
+421 EMAMTYSFFDENSENM
-435 PPKKITPDLD
+435 ITPNPD

-453 APVMHQVLDPNDPEG
+453 DPVMHHVLDPNDPEG

-528 GNINPSSIVTR
+528 GNINPSSSVTR

-585 NKYRFIMEDAWED
+585 NKYRFIMEDTWED
-598 LVVDNAEKM
+598 LLVEDIEQQ

-615 KDFLAENQESAKK
+615 KKFLAENQESAQK

-634 IRAVKNVMNDVL
+634 IRAVKKVMNDVL
-646 SRISLPVKQITKK
+646 SRISLPVKQINKK

-670 FFIIEFTNS
+670 FFSIEFTNS
-679 DQINLLMTLPTSID
+679 DQINLLMMGDFD
-693 KDRFIEEKMKP
+693 KDKYIQNVMKP
-704 LKGKRLSLM
+704 LKGKKLSM
-713 KESITWKGKFTNFR
+713 MNESITWKGKFTNFR
-727 FYSIGLDSIGEVD
+727 FYSIALESIGVVG

-757 NTGYYMSQFLSG
+757 NTGYYMSQFLSV

-791 GIVRDELKDMLKIQA
+791 GIVRDELQDMLKIQA

-811 GQKYL
+811 PQKYL
-816 NLVAERIQGMAQEL
+816 NFVVERIQGMAQEL

-837 TGRFNEAKNGIWED
+837 TGRFNPNGKWED
-851 SESKST
+851 SEKKST

-894 KDLKKNKAYFEELLL
+894 KKLNKENRSYFEELLQ
-909 LMENAEGL
+909 LMDNTEGL
-917 DDSFHYRLEDNGIVF
+917 DESFHYRLEDNGIVF

-952 KAQST
+952 KPQST

-987 VKYDESVKHLID
+987 VKYDESIKDLID
-999 EALRSTI
+999 EALRSAI

-1012 KQRVSLDW
+1012 KQRVSHDW
-1020 LLTCIKESKVTNLEK
+1020 LLTCIKESKIQNLDK
-1035 ILRCALAAEGEWVKY
+1035 ILKSTLTSDGWVEY
-1050 SEIDSKLNMSGLT
+1050 GVIDSHLKMTGLT
-1063 TVWNTRNLKHFLEYD
+1063 TVWNKRNLKHFLEYD
-1078 NGYKNKNEDGT
+1078 NNYMNEDGT
-1089 EDGTIGRVKLISN
+1089 KGRVQLSS
-1102 RNMVKSVLD
+1102 RRDLVKPVLD
-1111 DLGT
+1111 ELGS